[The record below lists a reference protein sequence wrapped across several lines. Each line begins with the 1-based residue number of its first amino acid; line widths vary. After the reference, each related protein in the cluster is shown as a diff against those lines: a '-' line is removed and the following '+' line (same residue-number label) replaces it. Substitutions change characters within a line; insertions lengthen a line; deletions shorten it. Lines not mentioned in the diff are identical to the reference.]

1 MFAADNEKGFT
12 LIEAMVATVVLAIGI
27 LGVVIMQT
35 RAVTANASASS
46 RTIGTGVAIS
56 VMETLQELPFT
67 DANLVQTHATVAQMP
82 TSAAAAAADAACRQ
96 LNAATLATMSMLTN
110 VYRVA
115 DGQVTTIGAG
125 ASAGSHLYTISWAVV
140 DNVLPGGE
148 IPSKTIR
155 VYQTW
160 GTAMGGG
167 TSEITT
173 VKYNNVVL

>member
-12 LIEAMVATVVLAIGI
+12 LVEAMVATVVLAIGI

-35 RAVTANASASS
+35 RAVGANASASS
-46 RTIGTGVAIS
+46 RTTGTGVAIS
-56 VMETLQELPFT
+56 LMETLKNLPFT
-67 DANLVQTHATVAQMP
+67 DANLTQTHATVALLP
-82 TSAAAAAADAACRQ
+82 ANAAAAAADAACRQ
-96 LNAATLATMSMLTN
+96 LNAASLAAMPMLAN
-110 VYRVA
+110 VYQVA
-115 DGQVTTIGAG
+115 GGQVTTIGAG
-125 ASAGSHLYTISWAVV
+125 ASAGRHAYTIFWAVV

-160 GTAMGGG
+160 GTALGGG

-173 VKYNNVVL
+173 IKYNNIVL